1 MPRGIPKSE
10 EGCFTAATG
19 FYFDMG
25 TRPEDITDITIRSK
39 LSIYF
44 GVWARGSML
53 AVLALLG
60 FFWLSTPMLS
70 AGQVTNSIEIR
81 AITANGRSVPW
92 RVGKKLNLS
101 STPKSLTF
109 NFGPAHEDTHPSL
122 RYRCQL
128 EGYENTWHQGDGFM
142 FLAVRFFNAAGDQ
155 IDQKNFQVT
164 GESAGWDGKLKTAV
178 LTHRRETLVVPTNAA
193 RASVVISSAGPP
205 ASVGIY
211 VVANLVMSESS
222 KNSSSILLQSPFD
235 QLPKSN
241 MPVNDAQV
249 GWIRDGTHLS
259 MAKIVQI
266 GRDLP
271 VKAFAIEDND
281 TFAHAEW
288 RLLGQSAPSVAPG
301 DRLVV
306 EWNEMF
312 SIGVGD
318 LRSFS
323 YPELSPG
330 NYRFHVIGVDMLGNP
345 DGEEAAVDLFVPR
358 PFWQR
363 PWFWS
368 TMLVLFTAAIVGGGR
383 YVVWRRMKLEMVRL
397 KSQQALEGERLRIAH
412 DIHDDLGARVTQIT
426 MVSAMSL
433 HDPTLSEKTREDL
446 NQIKRMSRDL
456 VTALYETVW
465 AVNPE
470 YDNLDALGSYLCQM
484 VNQQCDGTQVH
495 CRLHV
500 SELPHEFQVSSQT
513 RHNITMV
520 VKEAINNVIKHAMV
534 SEVVMN
540 VTWQGN
546 VLDITIAD
554 TGCGFDAGIR
564 QNGHYGLTNM
574 KQRMQKLGGNCS
586 IESKPGAGTVVHLQM
601 TIKPSPA

>member
-1 MPRGIPKSE
+1 MS
-10 EGCFTAATG
+10 
-19 FYFDMG
+19 
-25 TRPEDITDITIRSK
+25 ITIPLQSFFN
-39 LSIYF
+39 LSR
-44 GVWARGSML
+44 WARGPMR
-53 AVLALLG
+53 AGLALWL
-60 FFWLSTPMLS
+60 FVWLSMS
-70 AGQVTNSIEIR
+70 AVHAAQATNVIEIKSVVV
-81 AITANGRSVPW
+81 NGKSMPLREG
-92 RVGKKLNLS
+92 RKLNLG
-101 STPKSLTF
+101 STAKSLTF
-109 NFGPAHEDTHPSL
+109 YFGPAHGDNHPPL
-122 RYRCQL
+122 RLRCRL
-128 EGYENTWHQGDGFM
+128 EGYESKWHEGDGFM

-164 GESAGWDGKLKTAV
+164 GESAGWDGTLKSAA
-178 LTHRRETLVVPTNAA
+178 LAHRRETLVVPPNAA

-205 ASVGIY
+205 STVGTY
-211 VVANLVMSESS
+211 VVANLAMSESS
-222 KNSSSILLQSPFD
+222 GNSSSTILLQSPFD

-241 MPVNDAQV
+241 MPVNDTQV

-288 RLLGQSAPSVAPG
+288 RLLGQSAPPVTPG
-301 DRLVV
+301 GHLVV

-312 SIGVGD
+312 SIGDGG
-318 LRSFS
+318 FNAIG
-323 YPELSPG
+323 YPELKPG
-330 NYRFHVIGVDMLGNP
+330 GYRFRVIGVDLLGNP
-345 DGEEAAVDLFVPR
+345 DGMEAAVDLFVPR
-358 PFWQR
+358 PFWVQ
-363 PWFWS
+363 PWFWG
-368 TMLVLFTAAIVGGGR
+368 TMLVLVTAAIVGSGR
-383 YVVWRRMKLEMVRL
+383 YLVWRRIKREMVKL
-397 KSQQALEGERLRIAH
+397 KNQQALESERLRIAH

-484 VNQQCDGTQVH
+484 VNQQCDRTQVH
-495 CRLHV
+495 CRLNV
-500 SELPHEFQVSSQT
+500 SELPHEIQVSSQT

-520 VKEAINNVIKHAMV
+520 VKEAINNVIKHAKV

-540 VTWQGN
+540 VTWKDN
-546 VLDITIAD
+546 VLDITIED
-554 TGCGFDAGIR
+554 NGCGFDAHNG

-574 KQRMQKLGGNCS
+574 KKRMQNIGGNCS
-586 IESKPGAGTVVHLQM
+586 IETRPGSGTAVRLQM
-601 TIKPSPA
+601 LIKPSTT

>member
-1 MPRGIPKSE
+1 
-10 EGCFTAATG
+10 
-19 FYFDMG
+19 
-25 TRPEDITDITIRSK
+25 
-39 LSIYF
+39 
-44 GVWARGSML
+44 
-53 AVLALLG
+53 
-60 FFWLSTPMLS
+60 
-70 AGQVTNSIEIR
+70 
-81 AITANGRSVPW
+81 
-92 RVGKKLNLS
+92 
-101 STPKSLTF
+101 
-109 NFGPAHEDTHPSL
+109 
-122 RYRCQL
+122 
-128 EGYENTWHQGDGFM
+128 M

-211 VVANLVMSESS
+211 VVANLVMAESTR
-222 KNSSSILLQSPFD
+222 NSSSILLESPFD

-241 MPVNDAQV
+241 MPVNDTQV
-249 GWIRDGTHLS
+249 GWIRDGTHAS

-288 RLLGQSAPSVAPG
+288 RLLGQSAPPVTPG
-301 DRLVV
+301 AHLVV

-318 LRSFS
+318 FGAIG
-323 YPELSPG
+323 YPELKPG
-330 NYRFHVIGVDMLGNP
+330 NYRFRVIGVNLLGNP
-345 DGEEAAVDLFVPR
+345 DGAEAAVELFVPR
-358 PFWQR
+358 PFWVQ
-363 PWFWS
+363 PWFWG
-368 TMLVLFTAAIVGGGR
+368 TVLVFFTTLIVGSGR
-383 YVVWRRMKLEMVRL
+383 YLVWRRIKREMARL
-397 KSQQALEGERLRIAH
+397 KSQQALESERLRIAH

-433 HDPTLSEKTREDL
+433 HDPTLSEKSREDL

-484 VNQQCDGTQVH
+484 VNQQCDRTQVH

-500 SELPHEFQVSSQT
+500 SELPHEIQVSSQT

-520 VKEAINNVIKHAMV
+520 VKEAINNVIKHARV

-540 VTWQGN
+540 VTWNDN
-546 VLDITIAD
+546 VLDITIED
-554 TGCGFDAGIR
+554 NGCGFDASNG

-574 KQRMQKLGGNCS
+574 KQRMQKLGGHCS
-586 IESKPGAGTVVHLQM
+586 IESKPGSGTVVHVQM
-601 TIKPSPA
+601 TIKPGPV

>member
-1 MPRGIPKSE
+1 MS
-10 EGCFTAATG
+10 
-19 FYFDMG
+19 
-25 TRPEDITDITIRSK
+25 
-39 LSIYF
+39 
-44 GVWARGSML
+44 
-53 AVLALLG
+53 
-60 FFWLSTPMLS
+60 
-70 AGQVTNSIEIR
+70 
-81 AITANGRSVPW
+81 NGRSLPW
-92 RVGKKLNLS
+92 RPGRILNLS
-101 STPKSLTF
+101 SAPQSLTF
-109 NFGPAHEDTHPSL
+109 NFWPSNEDTHPSL
-122 RYRCQL
+122 RYRCKL
-128 EGYENTWHQGDGFM
+128 EGYENVWHQGDGFM
-142 FLAVRFFNAAGDQ
+142 FLAVRFFNTAGDQ

-164 GESAGWDGKLKTAV
+164 GESAGWDGKLKTAA
-178 LTHRRETLVVPTNAA
+178 LTHRRETLVVPPNAA

-211 VVANLVMSESS
+211 VVANLAMSESS
-222 KNSSSILLQSPFD
+222 GNSSSTLLMQSPFD

-241 MPVNDAQV
+241 MPVNETRE

-318 LRSFS
+318 FRSFS

-330 NYRFHVIGVDMLGNP
+330 NYRFRVIGVDLLGNP
-345 DGEEAAVDLFVPR
+345 DGEEATVELSVPR

-363 PWFWS
+363 PWFWG
-368 TMLVLFTAAIVGGGR
+368 TMLVLITAILVGSGR
-383 YVVWRRMKLEMVRL
+383 YLGWRRMNLEMVRL

-500 SELPHEFQVSSQT
+500 SELPHEFLVSSQT

-520 VKEAINNVIKHAMV
+520 VKEAINNVIKHARV
-534 SEVVMN
+534 AEVVMN

-546 VLDITIAD
+546 VLDIRIED
-554 TGCGFDAGIR
+554 NGCGFEA
-564 QNGHYGLTNM
+564 QNGQDGHYGLNNM
-574 KQRMQKLGGNCS
+574 KLRMQKLGGHCS
-586 IESKPGAGTVVHLQM
+586 IESKPGAGTVVHVQM

>member
-1 MPRGIPKSE
+1 
-10 EGCFTAATG
+10 
-19 FYFDMG
+19 
-25 TRPEDITDITIRSK
+25 
-39 LSIYF
+39 
-44 GVWARGSML
+44 
-53 AVLALLG
+53 
-60 FFWLSTPMLS
+60 
-70 AGQVTNSIEIR
+70 
-81 AITANGRSVPW
+81 
-92 RVGKKLNLS
+92 
-101 STPKSLTF
+101 
-109 NFGPAHEDTHPSL
+109 
-122 RYRCQL
+122 
-128 EGYENTWHQGDGFM
+128 M

-155 IDQKNFQVT
+155 IDQKNFQVM
-164 GESAGWDGKLKTAV
+164 GESAGWDGALKTAA
-178 LTHRRETLVVPTNAA
+178 LTHRRETLAVPTNAA

-222 KNSSSILLQSPFD
+222 GNSSSTILMQSPFD
-235 QLPKSN
+235 QLSKSN
-241 MPVNDAQV
+241 VPVNETQA
-249 GWIRDGTHLS
+249 GWIRDGTHSS
-259 MAKIVQI
+259 MAKIVRI
-266 GRDLP
+266 GQDLP

-281 TFAHAEW
+281 AFAHAEW
-288 RLLGQSAPSVAPG
+288 RLLGQSAPTVTPG
-301 DRLVV
+301 GHLVV

-318 LRSFS
+318 FS
-323 YPELSPG
+323 GMTYSGLKPG
-330 NYRFHVIGVDMLGNP
+330 NYRFRVIGVDLLGNR
-345 DGEEAAVDLFVPR
+345 DGTEAAIDLFVPR
-358 PFWQR
+358 PFWVQ
-363 PWFWS
+363 PWFWE
-368 TMLVLFTAAIVGGGR
+368 TVLVLFTTLIVGSGR
-383 YVVWRRMKLEMVRL
+383 YLVWHRMKREMARL
-397 KSQQALEGERLRIAH
+397 KNLQALESERLRIAH

-484 VNQQCDGTQVH
+484 VNQQCDRTPVH

-520 VKEAINNVIKHAMV
+520 VKEAINNVIKHAGA

-540 VTWQGN
+540 VTWKGN
-546 VLDITIAD
+546 VLDITIED
-554 TGCGFDAGIR
+554 NGCGFDAGIR

-574 KQRMQKLGGNCS
+574 KQRMQKLGGQCS
-586 IESKPGAGTVVHLQM
+586 IKSKPGAGTVVHVQM